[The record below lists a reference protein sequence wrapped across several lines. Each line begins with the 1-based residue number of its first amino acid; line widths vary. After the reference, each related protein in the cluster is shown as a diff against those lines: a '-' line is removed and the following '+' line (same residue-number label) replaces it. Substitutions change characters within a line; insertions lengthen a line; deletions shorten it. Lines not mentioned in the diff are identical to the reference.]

1 MQLTGWIGIHRKAW
15 NLLIYA
21 MTTNVDWV
29 KSDLLWHCWWCFEGI
44 NRCVPDSNRTKA
56 LSFKSEGCRISVK
69 FKVIFFL
76 ISYNSVDV
84 FQCQIFKILRFKSV
98 WCYVHQSFTE
108 WRFQEKQDIE
118 TLSKLHVSKLL
129 FMIKVTWTFLKRAIF
144 IEEVVIFICLLRYC
158 GKPEKH
164 QIGCKFLVFSF
175 ICCRRWLFLFSK
187 FSYSKSLTNSWVFAS
202 QSTSDLVES
211 VGGKQEAISP
221 NHTASMEK
229 ILFGLLLALGF
240 QGKYGFGRKRSVCC
254 FQSSFSLWLVKSVK
268 QVFCCLLA
276 QTGYLISFVLLSKS
290 CLHRKLINLTCPCL
304 KTINQTTVVMFCLL
318 WSLGDLIVLL
328 ATCYNWSLKK

>member
-1 MQLTGWIGIHRKAW
+1 MYPTRVEQKHFLLKVKVAVYLW
-15 NLLIYA
+15 NSKL
-21 MTTNVDWV
+21 
-29 KSDLLWHCWWCFEGI
+29 F
-44 NRCVPDSNRTKA
+44 
-56 LSFKSEGCRISVK
+56 
-69 FKVIFFL
+69 FFL
-76 ISYNSVDV
+76 ISDISVDV
-84 FQCQIFKILRFKSV
+84 FQYQIFKILRFKFV
-98 WCYVHQSFTE
+98 WCYAPQSFTE

-129 FMIKVTWTFLKRAIF
+129 FMIKATWTYLKCAIF

-202 QSTSDLVES
+202 KSTSDLVES

-240 QGKYGFGRKRSVCC
+240 QGKCGFGRKRSVCC
-254 FQSSFSLWLVKSVK
+254 F
-268 QVFCCLLA
+268 
-276 QTGYLISFVLLSKS
+276 
-290 CLHRKLINLTCPCL
+290 
-304 KTINQTTVVMFCLL
+304 
-318 WSLGDLIVLL
+318 
-328 ATCYNWSLKK
+328 